1 MMVSMAIAVFPV
13 CLSPMINSLCPLPI
27 GTKQSTDLRPVYI
40 GSFTDFLGIIPG
52 ALISTLCLSLD
63 LTGPNPSMALPNGS
77 KTLPNIPSPM
87 GTSTIAPVLLT
98 TSPS

>member
-1 MMVSMAIAVFPV
+1 MVSIATAVFPV
-13 CLSPMINSLCPLPI
+13 CLSPIINSLYPLPI

-40 GSFTDFLGIIPG
+40 GSCTDFLGIIPG
-52 ALISTLCLSLD
+52 ALISTLFLSLD
-63 LTGPNPSMALPNGS
+63 LTGPRPSIAFPRAS
-77 KTLPNIPSPM
+77 KTLPNIPSPI